1 MSLVTAALAD
11 QETQAREGLFR
22 LYNDERLPFKD
33 DVVRTLE
40 DLAPGAIIPA
50 DVLERYAPLT
60 PEHIQEFMEKQPQ
73 GLSAK
78 RLYCNAKLYGYLK
91 LISSDQ
97 KTDVVDAALRQKARN
112 MGKEL
117 DMKDLIRVCEFIES
131 DLDDDSAEHLL
142 HDVERGL
149 AVNLHY
155 KKKSKNRDI
164 LLQLRDGDFTS
175 SNVSGDSKDF
185 GIGNLIEK
193 ITGGFVSKA
202 QKVAEESERQADLA
216 NPGRKLTPRECEALG
231 ENSALLSNG
240 IEALREVNEALAKNF
255 ADRIRK
261 NLLKKPMGREITE
274 KRVRYVLSQ
283 LVFALQ
289 KERDP
294 ATGAKSSKCLQ
305 QAKAINRALF
315 DDVYQREKQSIDK
328 ASERWAEIT
337 EFEKSCLAVD
347 SDGQTPS
354 GGSDGQTPSPED
366 LEYIRQLDSLQ
377 QKVDQT
383 ARIVTDAEDFD
394 DSKGAELAKRVAKV
408 SSAWAAMALQDSF
421 ADEDKHGL
429 ESLYKTDYLSQYIKH
444 KQKMLERSKSKPQ
457 MFVSED
463 AYDTERSNEFTR
475 ISGSLADIKKKI
487 RDTLNEGEDKLGKA
501 NFARLQD
508 VAEEVDTTLGEITT
522 RWSNPVSWFRSHGSR
537 AQQAKRITELR
548 AKEKSYKG
556 TLDAVRKKLETSTN
570 TNKPADPQPQAGQPA
585 QQGQQPQ
592 AMDLLNNLMRQQ
604 GQNNQSGNQPA
615 QPQHQPA
622 GPAVI

>member
-11 QETQAREGLFR
+11 QETQAREGLLR

-33 DVVRTLE
+33 GVVRILE

-50 DVLERYAPLT
+50 DVLERYVPLT

-73 GLSAK
+73 GLSVK
-78 RLYCNAKLYGYLK
+78 RLLCNAKLYGYLK
-91 LISSDQ
+91 LITGDQ
-97 KTDVVDAALRQKARN
+97 KTDVVNAALRQKARN

-117 DMKDLIRVCEFIES
+117 DMKDHIRVCEFIES
-131 DLDDDSAEHLL
+131 DLDDDGAEHLL

-155 KKKSKNRDI
+155 KKKSQNRDI

-175 SNVSGDSKDF
+175 SNVSRDSQDF
-185 GIGNLIEK
+185 GIGNLIK
-193 ITGGFVSKA
+193 TITGGFVSRA

-261 NLLKKPMGREITE
+261 KLLKKPMGREITE
-274 KRVRYVLSQ
+274 KRVQYVLSK

-294 ATGAKSSKCLQ
+294 ATGAKSSKCFQ
-305 QAKAINRALF
+305 QAKVINRALF

-328 ASERWAEIT
+328 ASEHWAEIT
-337 EFEKSCLAVD
+337 EFEKSCLTGD
-347 SDGQTPS
+347 
-354 GGSDGQTPSPED
+354 SDGQTPSPED
-366 LEYIRQLDSLQ
+366 LEYIRQLESLQ

-383 ARIVTDAEDFD
+383 VGVVTDAEDFD

-408 SSAWAAMALQDSF
+408 SGAWAAMALQDSF
-421 ADEDKHGL
+421 ADEDKDGL

-444 KQKMLERSKSKPQ
+444 KKKMLERSKSKPQ

-475 ISGSLADIKKKI
+475 ISESLADIKKQI
-487 RDTLNEGEDKLGKA
+487 RDALNEGEDKLGKA

-508 VAEEVDTTLGEITT
+508 VAEEVDTTLSEITT
-522 RWSNPVSWFRSHGSR
+522 RWSNPISWFRSHGSR

-548 AKEKSYKG
+548 AKEKGYKG
-556 TLDAVRKKLETSTN
+556 TLDAVRKKSETSTN
-570 TNKPADPQPQAGQPA
+570 TNKPADQQSQAGQPA
-585 QQGQQPQ
+585 QQGQQQPP
-592 AMDLLNNLMRQQ
+592 MDWLNNLMRGQ
-604 GQNNQSGNQPA
+604 GQNNQPGNQPP
-615 QPQHQPA
+615 QPQPGPQPVPQ
-622 GPAVI
+622 GPGQ